1 MRPIIGFLVA
11 LAGVAAPPVL
21 ADTLTLAPVEVTD
34 WKAVFGRVEARDT
47 IPARARL
54 GGTLTEL
61 AVREGDRVDAGE
73 VLGRIVDDKLD
84 FQLSAYDAQAAA
96 LRAQLA
102 NAQTELKR
110 GEDLM
115 ARGVATVQQLDQ
127 LRTQVSVLEGQIDA
141 TLAER
146 RVVEQQAAEGEVL
159 APLAGRVLQVP
170 VAHGA
175 VVMPGE
181 AMAVIGGGGIYLR
194 LAVPE
199 RHAAM
204 LNEGDA
210 IMIEEAREG
219 GEGAGA
225 LAVTRDAAAGG
236 VTGGTRQGH
245 IERVYPQIENGRV
258 LADVAVEGM
267 SDRFIDARVL
277 VRLPVARREA
287 LMVPP
292 SAVITRLGLDFV
304 AVEEG
309 GQTRLRAVVVAA
321 PEEVDG
327 TPMVEILSGLEAGEV
342 IRTDGAEAAAAMEA
356 GRG

>member
-1 MRPIIGFLVA
+1 MRRITGFLVV
-11 LAGVAAPPVL
+11 LAAVAAAPVF
-21 ADTLTLAPVEVTD
+21 ADMLTLVPTRVTD
-34 WKAVFGRVEARDT
+34 WKAVFGRIEARDN
-47 IPARARL
+47 IPARARI

-61 AVREGDRVDAGE
+61 AVHEGDRVAAGD
-73 VLGRIVDDKLD
+73 VLGRIVDDKID
-84 FQLSAYDAQAAA
+84 FQLSAYDAQVAS

-102 NAQTELKR
+102 NAETELKR

-115 ARGVATVQQLDQ
+115 ARGVATAQQLDQ
-127 LRTQVSVLEGQIDA
+127 LRTQVTVLEGQIDA
-141 TLAER
+141 TVAQR
-146 RVVEQQAAEGEVL
+146 RVVEQQAAEGVVL

-181 AMAVIGGGGIYLR
+181 AMAIIGGGGIYLR

-199 RHAAM
+199 RFAPM

-210 IMIEEAREG
+210 IAIEEAG
-219 GEGAGA
+219 GAAG
-225 LAVTRDAAAGG
+225 DAAGG
-236 VTGGTRQGH
+236 AKLGH

-277 VRLPVARREA
+277 VRLPVTRREA
-287 LMVPP
+287 LVVPP

-304 AVEEG
+304 AVEEAG
-309 GQTRLRAVVVAA
+309 GARLRAVVVAA
-321 PEEVDG
+321 PEEVG
-327 TPMVEILSGLEAGEV
+327 GVPMVEVLSGLKPGEV
-342 IRTDGAEAAAAMEA
+342 IRTDGAAAAAA
-356 GRG
+356 GQVAAEPETGRD

>member
-1 MRPIIGFLVA
+1 MRLLPGFLVV
-11 LAGVAAPPVL
+11 LAGAMALPAL
-21 ADTLTLAPVEVTD
+21 ADTLVLAPTAVTD
-34 WKAVFGRVEARDT
+34 WKAVFGRVEARDN
-47 IPARARL
+47 IPARARI

-61 AVREGDRVDAGE
+61 AVHEGDRVNAGD

-102 NAQTELKR
+102 NAQSELKR
-110 GEDLM
+110 GEDLL
-115 ARGVATVQQLDQ
+115 ARGVATAQQLDQ

-146 RVVEQQAAEGEVL
+146 RVVEQQAAEGVVL

-199 RHAAM
+199 RFAPM
-204 LNEGDA
+204 LNEGDGIA
-210 IMIEEAREG
+210 IEEAGRVADAVAEG
-219 GEGAGA
+219 SAGVGGAAEAPANGA
-225 LAVTRDAAAGG
+225 RL
-236 VTGGTRQGH
+236 GH

-287 LMVPP
+287 LMIPP

-304 AVEEG
+304 AVEEAG
-309 GQTRLRAVVVAA
+309 VTRLRMVVVAA
-321 PEEVDG
+321 PEDVGGAPMAEV
-327 TPMVEILSGLEAGEV
+327 LSGLEPGEA
-342 IRTDGAEAAAAMEA
+342 IRTDGTAAAAELEA

>member
-1 MRPIIGFLVA
+1 MRLFSGVMVA
-11 LAGVAAPPVL
+11 LVL
-21 ADTLTLAPVEVTD
+21 AWAPAAVAETLTLAPVTVTD

-47 IPARARL
+47 IPARARI

-61 AVREGDRVDAGE
+61 AVHEGDRVEAGD
-73 VLGRIVDDKLD
+73 VLGRIVDDKIE
-84 FQLSAYDAQAAA
+84 FQLAAFDAQVTA

-102 NAQTELKR
+102 NAESELKR
-110 GEDLM
+110 GEDLL
-115 ARGVATVQQLDQ
+115 ARGVATAQQLDQ
-127 LRTQVSVLEGQIDA
+127 LRTQVSVLDGQIDA

-181 AMAVIGGGGIYLR
+181 AMAVIGGGGIFLR

-199 RHAAM
+199 RFAPMMNA
-204 LNEGDA
+204 GDVIA
-210 IMIEEAREG
+210 IEEED
-219 GEGAGA
+219 GA
-225 LAVTRDAAAGG
+225 
-236 VTGGTRQGH
+236 RQGR
-245 IERVYPQIENGRV
+245 IERVYPQIESGRV

-277 VRLPVARREA
+277 VRLPVARRKA
-287 LMVPP
+287 LLIPS

-304 AVEEG
+304 AVEAAG
-309 GQTRLRAVVVAA
+309 GIRLRTVVVASA
-321 PEEVDG
+321 EEIDG
-327 TPMVEILSGLEAGEV
+327 TAMVEVLSGLGPGEV
-342 IRTDGAEAAAAMEA
+342 IRTDGAEAAAEAATMEA